1 MRMRTFVPLTSLGLC
16 VAGFALNAAAA
27 SAQSD
32 PRVGLHAGWW
42 DAQQAARNMTLVGS
56 GKKAEGFYNP
66 VNAGDFGF
74 LNGDLAFKGNIIVQ
88 GGFHGIQVWDVSDPH
103 NPRLRSTFACPGG
116 QGDPTLYRNLLFFSV
131 EETRGR
137 IDCAGQGVQDT
148 VSKERFRGVR
158 IFDVS
163 DIDHPK
169 QVAAVQT
176 CRGSHTHTLVADPK
190 DSKNVYI
197 YVSGT
202 AGVRSPNELAGCS
215 DKMPEQDPKTSLFRI
230 DVIKVP
236 LDHPQDAKVVSN
248 PRIFADAA
256 GNVAGL
262 WKGGAHG
269 EGTQSTN
276 VTDQCHD
283 ITVYSAIGM
292 AAGACSGNGL
302 LLDIRDPANPKRLDA
317 AADPNFAYWH
327 SATFSNDGKK
337 VLFSDEWGGGV
348 APKCRAS
355 DNPKWGAD
363 AIFTIDHGKMTQK
376 GYFKLPAPQTDQ
388 ENCVAHNG
396 SLIPVPGR
404 DILAQGWYQGGVSD
418 LRLHRSVESEGDR
431 VLRPRSDGFD
441 EALPER
447 ILGRVLVQRLDL
459 RFGDRPRDRHLRA
472 QAERVP
478 VAKRD
483 RRCKADTRRPAQ
495 RAEPAALRVAG
506 EHRRAALVSR
516 SIGAEQRSGRR
527 QDHGRARC
535 VEQSRVDEGLGAECG
550 AQFGRGEVGR
560 GREGGIGRGE
570 SPSRRRRRSRLGQ
583 TLGRYNFV
591 AWFWQPGELRHQ
603 RIERTRTE
611 TSTTASV
618 RVRCRFSLCGCQPC

>member
-1 MRMRTFVPLTSLGLC
+1 MSQT
-16 VAGFALNAAAA
+16 
-27 SAQSD
+27 D
-32 PRVGLHAGWW
+32 PRVGLRAGWW
-42 DAQQAARNMTLVGS
+42 DAQQAARGMELLGS

-66 VNAGDFGF
+66 SDPGDFGF

-88 GGFHGIQVWDVSDPH
+88 GGFHGFQVWDISDAH
-103 NPRLRSTFACPGG
+103 SPRLRSTFVCPGG

-137 IDCAGQGVQDT
+137 VDCGGGGVQDT

-158 IFDVS
+158 IFDVT
-163 DIDHPK
+163 DVDHPK

-176 CRGSHTHTLVADPK
+176 CRGSHTHTLVVDPK
-190 DSKNVYI
+190 DTKNVYI

-215 DKMPEQDPKTSLFRI
+215 PLPPEQDKNTSRFRI
-230 DVIKVP
+230 DVIQVP

-269 EGTQSTN
+269 EGTQNTN

-302 LLDIRDPANPKRLDA
+302 LLDIRDVVHPTRLDA
-317 AADPNFAYWH
+317 VADPNFAYWH

-337 VLFSDEWGGGV
+337 VLFSDEWGGGTQ
-348 APKCRAS
+348 PKCRAT

-363 AIFTIDHGKMTQK
+363 AIFTIENGKMTER
-376 GYFKLPAPQTDQ
+376 GYFKIPAPQTDQ

-404 DILAQGWYQGGVSD
+404 DILVQGWYQGG
-418 LRLHRSVESEGDR
+418 LSVFDFTDPSNPKEIAFFDRGPMDSTKLYLSGFWAGYWYNGLIYGD
-431 VLRPRSDGFD
+431 
-441 EALPER
+441 E
-447 ILGRVLVQRLDL
+447 
-459 RFGDRPRDRHLRA
+459 
-472 QAERVP
+472 
-478 VAKRD
+478 
-483 RRCKADTRRPAQ
+483 
-495 RAEPAALRVAG
+495 
-506 EHRRAALVSR
+506 
-516 SIGAEQRSGRR
+516 
-527 QDHGRARC
+527 
-535 VEQSRVDEGLGAECG
+535 
-550 AQFGRGEVGR
+550 
-560 GREGGIGRGE
+560 IGRGLDILELKPSEFLSQNEIDAAKLIHVDLLNVQNQQRYTFPPSFAVPRAYLDQLARNNGLAADRITAARDALAKAE
-570 SPSRRRRRSRLGQ
+570 SAKGAAQHTALTQ
-583 TLGRYNFV
+583 LATTLDADAKSASDAAKAR
-591 AWFWQPGELRHQ
+591 ALA
-603 RIERTRTE
+603 
-611 TSTTASV
+611 ASV
-618 RVRCRFSLCGCQPC
+618 RELANAKR